1 MEQNEKHL
9 LTIKTSRIT
18 SIKGFFFPME
28 YIFSEVDGKLK
39 IIKVTRNWIGQRTST
54 KEIALHFGA
63 KGVILRKLKF
73 ANYSGDIYGRFW
85 SSDIKKVKEI
95 LQKYKPKSSF
105 QHWSDTWF

>member
-95 LQKYKPKSSF
+95 LQKYKPKKALKPL
-105 QHWSDTWF
+105 QYLWL